1 MKSDF
6 DYQTLPVSFGHCL
19 NEHCLHADKCL
30 RHQVA
35 LRIPKERG
43 LVTIVNPG
51 HVSPD
56 GKDCTFFIDERPL
69 QYARGMTHLLDRV
82 PLSDAKI
89 IDKQIRA
96 YFGRNNY
103 YRSMS
108 KVRLIKPQEQEYI
121 RQLFRRKGI
130 TDEPVFDEYVEYYD
144 LSR

>member
-1 MKSDF
+1 M
-6 DYQTLPVSFGHCL
+6 
-19 NEHCLHADKCL
+19 
-30 RHQVA
+30 
-35 LRIPKERG
+35 
-43 LVTIVNPG
+43 
-51 HVSPD
+51 PD
-56 GKDCTFFIDERPL
+56 GKDCNYFIDEQPL

-130 TDEPVFDEYVEYYD
+130 TDEPEFDEYVEYYD